1 MVTQFDQWQYQNSN
15 LGLLFPSPVPQEVQ
29 SPYPISS
36 STCVQHFGGLALLS
50 PVPESGPDVPFQ
62 AGLQAS
68 DKSLQC
74 TPPPIPAPS
83 IPALQSANQLIH
95 TVVSMANN
103 NLL

>member
-36 STCVQHFGGLALLS
+36 STCAQHFGGLALLS

-68 DKSLQC
+68 DRISP
-74 TPPPIPAPS
+74 TPSPSTS